1 MIKIVP
7 AIDLIGGENVRLTQ
21 GDYDQK
27 SLMRR
32 TPEEALAF
40 YEQFEQV
47 SRIHLVDLIG
57 ARDKDTPELETIAAL
72 RKLSHLPMEVGG
84 GLRDEAA
91 IRAYEAQGID
101 YFILGTRAI
110 MDLPWLEAMCE
121 QFPGKIFVGLDA
133 RVNQI
138 YVNGWTQDAGMT
150 VDEYLPQVEA
160 LDLAGIIYTDIEKD
174 GMGSG
179 PNFENTARIHHLTRH
194 PVVASGGVRNVAD
207 LKRLESLGISEA
219 IVGKACNTPE
229 FWEGIV

>member
-21 GDYDQK
+21 GDYEQK

-32 TPEEALAF
+32 TPEEALKF

-47 SRIHLVDLIG
+47 SRIHLVDLVG
-57 ARDKDTPELETIAAL
+57 ARDKHTPELGTIAGL

-84 GLRDEAA
+84 GLRDESS
-91 IRAYEAQGID
+91 IRAYEEQGID

-110 MDLPWLEAMCE
+110 TDLPWLSEMCE
-121 QFPGKIFVGLDA
+121 KFPGKIFVGLDA
-133 RVNQI
+133 RIDQI
-138 YVNGWTQDAGMT
+138 YINGWTQDAGMT
-150 VDEYLPQVEA
+150 VDEYLPRVED

-174 GMGSG
+174 GMGAG
-179 PNFENTARIHHLTRH
+179 PNFENTARIHRLTKH
-194 PVVASGGVRNVAD
+194 PVVASGGVRHVED
-207 LKRLESLGISEA
+207 LKRLESLGIQEA